1 MDEGK
6 LPQDSAPALPS
17 GPPGPVAPGA
27 LDVPAVPAVAVRM
40 TSKSGVARSRSTVR
54 GVVRLQLLA
63 NGLGVVAVAAY
74 FSFLFPPEA
83 ESELGNGTLNLV
95 VFGTYVAVMLLLALP
110 LNTLFVRRAMSWVR
124 QGTPAT
130 ARQRKLLFS
139 LPLAETLTAFVS
151 WIGAAVLFG
160 VINEDVQRISV
171 GIALAGV
178 VTCTFL
184 YLLLEGHF
192 RPVYAL
198 ALADAELPADR
209 RDVLPRL
216 MLAWLLGSA
225 VPLIAIG
232 LSPLISPAPMDG
244 NRLTW
249 LAFVCVAAGAL
260 VMGLAARSV
269 ARPLN
274 RIRDALR
281 DIEQGDLDVQLPIDD
296 LGELG
301 RLAEGVN
308 DLAAGMRERELLRE
322 LFQRQVGQAGLAD
335 LALDYQGAT
344 ASGARRQVTVL
355 FVDLRGYTRFSET
368 HQPEEV
374 VAMLNRFFRV
384 VVAAVSREGG
394 WVNKFEGDAALCL
407 FGAPQE
413 QLDHAD
419 RALRTA
425 AALPRELAQADDLL
439 GAGIGVATGEVI
451 AGFIGTAERFE
462 YTVIGDV
469 VNLASRLCDEA
480 KGTNSAV
487 LAAAS
492 TIQAAEQ
499 RAEWSPAG
507 RLHIRGRREK
517 AVVYSPKA
525 GHPRRSRRYGTPWSS
540 RPERSA
546 P

>member
-1 MDEGK
+1 MQEGVESEQ
-6 LPQDSAPALPS
+6 PPTRIPDGDPA
-17 GPPGPVAPGA
+17 
-27 LDVPAVPAVAVRM
+27 AVAR
-40 TSKSGVARSRSTVR
+40 ARATVR
-54 GVVRLQLLA
+54 GVVRLNVLA
-63 NGLGVVAVAAY
+63 NGLGVLAVTAY
-74 FSFLFPPEA
+74 FRFLYPPQA
-83 ESELGNGTLNLV
+83 EGELGDGTINLV
-95 VFGTYVAVMLLLALP
+95 AFGIYIGLMLLLALP
-110 LNTLFVRRAMSWVR
+110 LNTLFVRRAMNWVR
-124 QGTPAT
+124 QGRVPTD
-130 ARQRKLLFS
+130 RQRKLLFS
-139 LPLAETLTAFVS
+139 LPAAETGVALVS

-160 VINEDVQRISV
+160 VLNEDVQQISV

-198 ALADAELPADR
+198 ALAHADLPADR

-225 VPLIAIG
+225 VPLMAIG

-244 NRLTW
+244 HRLAW

-281 DIEQGDLDVQLPIDD
+281 DIERGDLEVQLPIDD

-322 LFQRQVGQAGLAD
+322 LFQRQVGNSGLAD
-335 LALDYQGAT
+335 LAIQQRGAT
-344 ASGARRQVTVL
+344 AEGTRRQVTVL
-355 FVDLRGYTRFSET
+355 FVDLRGYTRYSET
-368 HQPEEV
+368 HEPEEV

-384 VVAAVSREGG
+384 VVAAVIREGG

-407 FGAPQE
+407 FGAPSDQE
-413 QLDHAD
+413 DHAD

-425 AALPRELAQADDLL
+425 AALPKELAQADDLL
-439 GAGIGVATGEVI
+439 GAGIGVASGDVI
-451 AGFIGTAERFE
+451 AGFVGTAERFE

-480 KGTNSAV
+480 KTTRSGV

-492 TIQAAEQ
+492 TIQDARQ
-499 RAEWSPAG
+499 RDNWSPAG
-507 RLHIRGRREK
+507 RLSIRGRREK
-517 AVVYSPKA
+517 AVVYAPKEVQT
-525 GHPRRSRRYGTPWSS
+525 RRSRRYGTPWSS
-540 RPERSA
+540 SSERSA

>member
-1 MDEGK
+1 MDDGGT
-6 LPQDSAPALPS
+6 PQD
-17 GPPGPVAPGA
+17 GA
-27 LDVPAVPAVAVRM
+27 LAVPAVAVTL

-54 GVVRLQLLA
+54 GVVRLQLFA
-63 NGLGVVAVAAY
+63 NGLGVLAVAAY
-74 FSFLFPPEA
+74 FGFLFPA
-83 ESELGNGTLNLV
+83 QVESDLQDPTINLV
-95 VFGTYVAVMLLLALP
+95 AFGSYVAFMLLLALP
-110 LNTLFVRRAMSWVR
+110 LNTLLMRRALNWVR
-124 QGTPAT
+124 QGTVPT
-130 ARQRKLLFS
+130 ARQRTLLFS

-151 WIGAAVLFG
+151 WLGAAVLFG
-160 VINEDVQRISV
+160 TINSDVRRISV

-198 ALADAELPADR
+198 ALADADLPADR

-232 LSPLISPAPMDG
+232 LSPLIGPVPLQGD
-244 NRLTW
+244 RLAW
-249 LAFVCVAAGAL
+249 LAGVCVVAGAL

-281 DIEQGDLDVQLPIDD
+281 EIEQGNLDVRLPIDD

-308 DLAAGMRERELLRE
+308 DLAAGMREREVLRE
-322 LFQRQVGQAGLAD
+322 LFQRQVGLAGLAD
-335 LALDYQGAT
+335 LALDFHSAT
-344 ASGARRQVTVL
+344 ASGTRREVTVL

-368 HQPEEV
+368 HPPEEV

-413 QLDHAD
+413 QDDHAD

-425 AALPRELAQADDLL
+425 AALPRELATADDLL

-451 AGFIGTAERFE
+451 AGFVGTAERFE

-480 KGTNSAV
+480 KSTPSGV

-492 TIQAAEQ
+492 TVQAAGQ
-499 RAEWSPAG
+499 RDVWSPAG
-507 RLHIRGRREK
+507 RLSIRGRREK
-517 AVVYSPKA
+517 AVVYSLRELQT
-525 GHPRRSRRYGTPWSS
+525 RRSRRYGTPWSS

>member
-1 MDEGK
+1 MEDGPGSTRE
-6 LPQDSAPALPS
+6 PRSPA
-17 GPPGPVAPGA
+17 
-27 LDVPAVPAVAVRM
+27 
-40 TSKSGVARSRSTVR
+40 ARARATVR

-63 NGLGVVAVAAY
+63 NGLGVLAVTAY
-74 FSFLFPPEA
+74 FRFLYPPQA
-83 ESELGNGTLNLV
+83 DDELGDSTLNLV

-110 LNTLFVRRAMSWVR
+110 LNAKFVRRAMNWVR
-124 QGTPAT
+124 EGNPAT
-130 ARQRKLLFS
+130 ERQRKLLFS
-139 LPLAETLTAFVS
+139 LPLAETLSALVS
-151 WIGAAVLFG
+151 WFGAAVIFG
-160 VINEDVQRISV
+160 LINEDVQRISV

-198 ALADAELPADR
+198 ALADADLPADR

-232 LSPLISPAPMDG
+232 LSPLISPAPIDG
-244 NRLTW
+244 HRLAW
-249 LAFVCVAAGAL
+249 LAGVCVAAGAL

-281 DIEQGDLDVQLPIDD
+281 EIEQGDLDVQLPIDD

-322 LFQRQVGQAGLAD
+322 LFQRQVGDAGLAD
-335 LALDYQGAT
+335 LARDFRSSTPTGT
-344 ASGARRQVTVL
+344 RRVVTVL
-355 FVDLRGYTRFSET
+355 FVDLRGYTRYAET
-368 HQPEEV
+368 HPPEDV
-374 VAMLNRFFRV
+374 VEMLNRFFRV
-384 VVAAVSREGG
+384 VVATVTREGG

-407 FGAPQE
+407 FGAPQD
-413 QLDHAD
+413 QTDHAD

-425 AALPRELAQADDLL
+425 AALPRDLAQAEDLP
-439 GAGIGVATGEVI
+439 GVGIGVATGEVI
-451 AGFIGTAERFE
+451 AGFVGTAERFE

-480 KGTNSAV
+480 KTTRSGV
-487 LAAAS
+487 LASSSTVQAAS
-492 TIQAAEQ
+492 Q
-499 RAEWSPAG
+499 RDDWSPAG
-507 RLHIRGRREK
+507 RLTIRGRREK
-517 AVVYSPKA
+517 AVVFAPKDPQ
-525 GHPRRSRRYGTPWSS
+525 PRRSRRYGTPWSS
-540 RPERSA
+540 RQERSA
-546 P
+546 Q

>member
-1 MDEGK
+1 MEDGTAPE
-6 LPQDSAPALPS
+6 PTQVSCTRDVSAP
-17 GPPGPVAPGA
+17 
-27 LDVPAVPAVAVRM
+27 
-40 TSKSGVARSRSTVR
+40 VARARATVR

-63 NGLGVVAVAAY
+63 NGLGVIAVTAY
-74 FSFLFPPEA
+74 FRFLYPPQA
-83 ESELGNGTLNLV
+83 NNELGDSTLNLV
-95 VFGTYVAVMLLLALP
+95 VFGTYVGVMLLLALP
-110 LNTLFVRRAMSWVR
+110 LNTLFVRRAVNWVR
-124 QGTPAT
+124 EGRPAT
-130 ARQRKLLFS
+130 DRQRKLLFS
-139 LPLAETLTAFVS
+139 LPAAETLSALVS
-151 WIGAAVLFG
+151 WFGAAVIFG
-160 VINEDVQRISV
+160 LINEDVQRISV

-198 ALADAELPADR
+198 ALADADLPADR

-244 NRLTW
+244 HRLAW
-249 LAFVCVAAGAL
+249 LAGVCVVAGAL

-281 DIEQGDLDVQLPIDD
+281 EIEQGNLEVQLPIDD

-308 DLAAGMRERELLRE
+308 DLASGMRERELLRE
-322 LFQRQVGQAGLAD
+322 LFQRQVGDAGLAD
-335 LALDYQGAT
+335 LARDFRSSTPTGT
-344 ASGARRQVTVL
+344 RRTVTVL
-355 FVDLRGYTRFSET
+355 FVDLRGYTRYSET
-368 HQPEEV
+368 HPPEDV

-384 VVAAVSREGG
+384 VVATVIREGG

-407 FGAPQE
+407 FGAPQD
-413 QLDHAD
+413 QPDHAD

-425 AALPRELAQADDLL
+425 AALPRDLAQAEDLP
-439 GAGIGVATGEVI
+439 GVGIGVATGEVI

-480 KGTNSAV
+480 KTTRTGV
-487 LAAAS
+487 LASAS
-492 TIQAAEQ
+492 TVQAAEQ
-499 RAEWSPAG
+499 REDWSPAG
-507 RLHIRGRREK
+507 RLTIRGRREK
-517 AVVYSPKA
+517 AVVYAPKDPQ
-525 GHPRRSRRYGTPWSS
+525 PRRSRRYGTPWSS
-540 RPERSA
+540 RQERSA